1 LNREDLFKEIKRGKQ
16 QGRPSQITSQRKI
29 KNLKSAIFKDLKEER
44 DSQSPTRSAEGASYA

>member
-1 LNREDLFKEIKRGKQ
+1 LFKEIKRGKQ

-44 DSQSPTRSAEGASYA
+44 DSQSPTRSAEGATTTYA